1 MFGKET
7 DDHADFSPDYEE
19 EEKEEE
25 KEPLDLQIITEDRQL
40 FEEVLVD
47 EGDQAGI

>member
-7 DDHADFSPDYEE
+7 DDHLDFSHDIEE
-19 EEKEEE
+19 EEKE
-25 KEPLDLQIITEDRQL
+25 PIDLQIMTEDRRQL

-47 EGDQAGI
+47 EGD

>member
-1 MFGKET
+1 MFGKENNE
-7 DDHADFSPDYEE
+7 DADFSPDIE
-19 EEKEEE
+19 EEE
-25 KEPLDLQIITEDRQL
+25 KEPLDLQIITDDRQL

>member
-7 DDHADFSPDYEE
+7 DDHVEFSPDYE
-19 EEKEEE
+19 EEE
-25 KEPLDLQIITEDRQL
+25 KEPLDLQIITADRQL
-40 FEEVLVD
+40 FEEVLAD

>member
-7 DDHADFSPDYEE
+7 DDNIDLSPDYEE
-19 EEKEEE
+19 EEEEE

>member
-7 DDHADFSPDYEE
+7 NEDADFSPNIE
-19 EEKEEE
+19 EEE

>member
-1 MFGKET
+1 MFAKET
-7 DDHADFSPDYEE
+7 EDHAEFSPDYEE
-19 EEKEEE
+19 EAEEE
-25 KEPLDLQIITEDRQL
+25 KEPLDLHIITEDRQL